1 MSRICLLIILSMI
14 ALAGCKKDNPE
25 PDRCKDCIRVYKP
38 NIYLYPLEETALH
51 VGLSFPLGG
60 SVVVSIP
67 QYNNG
72 WSVNVAPSGRI
83 DDKYD
88 YLFYE
93 SDQPDKWQ
101 KKTGWVVKRDSLE
114 HFFEA
119 DMKACLFRD
128 NEIKDFVDYW
138 IPRLKDAP
146 YYAIYPQEKPV
157 IERLIQLHF
166 SEQPDNVLRLF
177 YVVKALNKPVQ
188 LKPHDKTT
196 PVSREGFNVAE
207 WGVILE

>member
-1 MSRICLLIILSMI
+1 MRIFFLIVWGMI
-14 ALAGCKKDNPE
+14 VLPGCKKDNPE
-25 PDRCKDCIRVYKP
+25 PDSCKNCPVVYKP
-38 NIYLYPLEETALH
+38 NIYIYPLKETRLS

-60 SVVVSIP
+60 SVIASIP
-67 QYNNG
+67 EYNTG
-72 WSVNVAPSGRI
+72 WNVNVAPSGKI
-83 DDKYD
+83 DGKYD

-93 SDQPDKWQ
+93 SRQPDKWQ

-119 DMKACLFRD
+119 DMETYQFKP
-128 NEIKDFVDYW
+128 NEMKDFIDYW
-138 IPRLKDAP
+138 IPRLNDAP

-157 IERLIQLHF
+157 IEKLIQLHF

-177 YVVKALNKPVQ
+177 YVVKALDKPVQ
-188 LKPHDKTT
+188 LKPHNKTT